1 MKDERGI
8 FPSYKKT
15 ICYTVHMLRYSN
27 ISLRTLTV
35 CSDLENVPQ
44 DRPEGAGQRHY
55 LGHGG
60 DAGPPRHPHGEQGGQ

>member
-1 MKDERGI
+1 
-8 FPSYKKT
+8 
-15 ICYTVHMLRYSN
+15 MLRYSN

-35 CSDLENVPQ
+35 CSDLDDVSQ
-44 DRPEGAGQRHY
+44 DRPEGAGQRHS